1 MPSMAQTEEALWQH
15 AQAAVRQEFYRCQH
29 TTRCDC
35 LSEALDH
42 AVYEIARLR
51 REAADARKAF
61 RRALKDA
68 RSLDDMKRA
77 AGVRPRRSYK
87 VPQIRRSVAAVLA
100 GEPLLHVAKREG
112 VPRATLSGWIATHQA
127 EQAQRPALRAS

>member
-1 MPSMAQTEEALWQH
+1 MAQTEEALWQH

-29 TTRCDC
+29 TTARCDC
-35 LSEALDH
+35 LYEALDH
-42 AVYEIARLR
+42 AAYEIARLR

-68 RSLDDMKRA
+68 RTLDDLKRA

-87 VPQIRRSVAAVLA
+87 VPQIRRAVAAVLA
-100 GEPLLHVAKREG
+100 GEPLLRVATREG

-127 EQAQRPALRAS
+127 EQAAQRPVLRAS